1 MASGAHGS
9 FVSLHAPWQQEATP
23 QLSADTG
30 DVMDK
35 VRRRLEDII
44 RSAFTRSGRSMA
56 TFCHNTEWSVPGSPA
71 YHRFMAAVHPNGG
84 ALSTVSLAI
93 ACTPREN
100 VDSICEHGLRQPR
113 DGVQD
118 PSFFLARCR
127 RASRENWQC
136 RSIAPCSQAQCLL
149 APLIRVRGK
158 SSPCRMLPHRRRG
171 SRKTR
176 GDAESVLRAPPYTPR
191 YGLLFLINFS
201 LSRSLSLS
209 LTLTVTHTHIILIIR
224 EKVSFI
230 HNATHAKGPGTY
242 KIKTLGSRLG
252 SLY

>member
-100 VDSICEHGLRQPR
+100 VDSICEHGLRMK
-113 DGVQD
+113 G
-118 PSFFLARCR
+118 
-127 RASRENWQC
+127 
-136 RSIAPCSQAQCLL
+136 L
-149 APLIRVRGK
+149 APQPWAMSTPFVSTGFDN
-158 SSPCRMLPHRRRG
+158 SQGMG
-171 SRKTR
+171 
-176 GDAESVLRAPPYTPR
+176 PP
-191 YGLLFLINFS
+191 
-201 LSRSLSLS
+201 
-209 LTLTVTHTHIILIIR
+209 
-224 EKVSFI
+224 
-230 HNATHAKGPGTY
+230 GP
-242 KIKTLGSRLG
+242 
-252 SLY
+252 